1 MEKQF
6 LLFLL
11 YITLIDIRE
20 RTSENGDKAS
30 YWLCNLLHNVP
41 LVLNHDDA
49 IKEVYK
55 GVLARVKQDGMNKW
69 LETRIQEF
77 YAAYPDFKPAQ

>member
-11 YITLIDIRE
+11 YRALIDIRE
-20 RTSENGDKAS
+20 RSYETGDKES
-30 YWLCNLLHNVP
+30 YWLSNLLHNVP
-41 LVLNHDDA
+41 LALNFDEA

-55 GVLARVKQDGMNKW
+55 GVLARVEHDGMNKW
-69 LETRIQEF
+69 LEARIQEF
-77 YAAYPDFKPAQ
+77 YETYPDFKPAQ